1 MKFIKEKKNKK
12 NIINSFTLVEL
23 VVVVMVIG
31 ILSAIAIP
39 NFQNANDKARQ
50 KEPTNLIANYLRAA
64 QAFFIEYRD
73 LPKNSMDLGEYM
85 SVTACTKNYPS
96 YCKSQPPA
104 DYTVLES
111 VSWSTP
117 SGYFDI
123 YMVSSDNKITFRALP
138 VPVYE
143 NSGYGVSACYNPQTG
158 VIKIRELSKRLG
170 RNIPYV
176 DC

>member
-1 MKFIKEKKNKK
+1 MIFQNEGKKG
-12 NIINSFTLVEL
+12 IINAFIVVEL

-31 ILSAIAIP
+31 LLSAIVVPSFRNAIY
-39 NFQNANDKARQ
+39 KTRQ
-50 KEPTNLIANYLRAA
+50 KEATLLLSSYLRSA
-64 QAFFIEYRD
+64 QAFFIEYKD

-104 DYTVLES
+104 DFTVLES

-143 NSGYGVSACYNPQTG
+143 NSGYGVSACYNSQTG